1 MLAAL
6 VLSHV
11 VRADDATT
19 DNAFAALVQQ
29 GDRARFVG
37 RNSDAVIAYRNAL
50 KIRNEPR
57 IAGRLGLV
65 ALRGGATA
73 KSMSYLLR
81 ALLDSSQVPRPEL
94 EHIQFAFNS
103 TRPLVTRVD
112 IDVSHLGADV
122 FIDGQPERLGTTAG
136 EFYVFTLPG
145 THDVRATLVG
155 HADAVAEI
163 DAPKGGTIRV
173 KLVLTPFPANETEH
187 DSTPNETTTPN
198 EPCPVCAAPEPVPS
212 SPEPT
217 PPARS
222 TPNQTASN
230 KIPNWSLALGPTAVF
245 GGVAPFPA
253 LGVTVSIDKHLG
265 SFYSVRLDLRYA
277 MSPRDIEG
285 YAIRGSSF
293 GVIPSICVN
302 KSIFSGCLLS
312 QLGAVVH
319 SGNLPTPFS
328 LWRPTVGFG
337 ASASVNVMNANRFS
351 LRPSVDVAILTD
363 SLPINYGNSTTRQA
377 TLWTGYPFLLGVSI
391 HGVWHA
397 STL

>member
-1 MLAAL
+1 MFAAL
-6 VLSHV
+6 VMPDI
-11 VRADDATT
+11 VRADDAAT
-19 DNAFAALVQQ
+19 DKAFAALVQQ
-29 GDRARFVG
+29 GDRARFAG

-50 KIRNEPR
+50 KIRNDPR
-57 IAGRLGLV
+57 IAGRLGMV
-65 ALRGGATA
+65 ALKGGATA

-81 ALLDSSQVPRPEL
+81 AIL
-94 EHIQFAFNS
+94 EGNRIPQAERLEIESAFNR
-103 TRPLVTRVD
+103 TLNLVTRVD
-112 IDVSHLGADV
+112 IDVSLLGADV
-122 FIDGQPERLGTTAG
+122 FIDGQPERLGTTAA

-145 THDVRATLVG
+145 KHEVRATLAG

-173 KLVLTPFPANETEH
+173 KLLLTPLNETEH
-187 DSTPNETTTPN
+187 DSTTRETITPN

-217 PPARS
+217 PPAS
-222 TPNQTASN
+222 TKSNHTTSN
-230 KIPNWSLALGPTAVF
+230 KIPSWSLALGPTAVF
-245 GGVAPFPA
+245 GGVASFPA
-253 LGVTVSIDKHLG
+253 LGVAVSVDKLLG
-265 SFYSVRLDLRYA
+265 SFYSIRLDLRYA

-285 YAIRGSSF
+285 YAIRGSTF

-302 KSIFSGCLLS
+302 KGIFSGCLLG

-337 ASASVNVMNANRFS
+337 ASASANVINANRFA

-363 SLPINYGNSTTRQA
+363 SLPVNYGNSTTRQA

-397 STL
+397 SAL